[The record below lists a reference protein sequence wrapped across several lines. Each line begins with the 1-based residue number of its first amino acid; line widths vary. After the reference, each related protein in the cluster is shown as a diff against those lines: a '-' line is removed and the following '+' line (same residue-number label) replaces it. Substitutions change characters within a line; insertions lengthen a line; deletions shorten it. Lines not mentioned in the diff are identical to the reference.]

1 MTTDSRFHSL
11 DALRAS
17 ALLLG
22 IALHATMSFL
32 PGFREIGWPI
42 SDVQTSASMGVFF
55 YVVHI
60 FRMATF
66 FLVAGFFA
74 RLLFERLGARGF
86 IKNRLRRIAL
96 PLVAFFPVVMPL
108 CILPI
113 IWAARQAGTTGA
125 GAAAPQNQGFPWG
138 HFWFLYLL
146 LVLYAV
152 VLILRAAVVAIDRRG
167 SLRAYVDRLLHG
179 ALSYRVAPLLL
190 AAPLAA
196 VLYATPS
203 WQQWSGLPTPLYG
216 FVPSFPSVAIFGTS
230 VLFGWCLHRQQS
242 LFDFLRRDYALYLT
256 AAVLASFAALY
267 LVGVRMNMTVIAM
280 TPEIRATYAGAYM
293 LAVWCWSLG
302 LVGAAFAWLS
312 APSARWRYLSDAS
325 YWMYLIHV
333 PIVWGLQAWMIRWP
347 LHWSIKYALILAI
360 TGVLLLA
367 TYHYLVRSTFL
378 GKFLNGRKYERAL
391 PVVGAAPSTAAG

>member
-1 MTTDSRFHSL
+1 MTTESRFHSL

-32 PGFREIGWPI
+32 PGFRELRWPI
-42 SDVQTSASMGVFF
+42 SDVQTSTSMGVFF

-74 RLLFERLGARGF
+74 RLLFRRLGAGGF

-113 IWAARQAGTTGA
+113 IWAARQAGITGP
-125 GAAAPQNQGFPWG
+125 GPGAPQNQGFPWG

-152 VLILRAAVVAIDRRG
+152 VLVLRAIVVAIDKRG
-167 SLRAYVDRLLHG
+167 SLRAFADRLLHG
-179 ALSYRVAPLLL
+179 ALDFRVAPLLL

-196 VLYATPS
+196 LLYATPW

-216 FVPSFPSVAIFGTS
+216 FLPSVPSVAIFGTS

-242 LFDFLRRDYALYLT
+242 LLELLRRDHALYLV
-256 AAVLASFAALY
+256 AAVLASAAALY
-267 LVGVRMNMTVIAM
+267 LVGVRMNMTVIPMSAQ
-280 TPEIRATYAGAYM
+280 IRALYAGLYM

-302 LVGAAFAWLS
+302 LVGAAAAWLS
-312 APSARWRYLSDAS
+312 APNARWRYLSDAS

-333 PIVWGLQAWMIRWP
+333 PIVWGLQAWMLRWP

-367 TYHYLVRSTFL
+367 SYHYMVRSTFL

-391 PVVGAAPSTAAG
+391 PAVGAAPSTSTG